1 VGGLRRGWRTTY
13 EAAAELTGIGVRS
26 RTTRLVARGRDNEPA
41 MTPRPD
47 IAPHDVLDRVA
58 CASLVDAMGR
68 IHSHR
73 AHILSLVS
81 PAPRRLFGPVA
92 TIAYLPHR
100 DDLPQTDLG
109 FGALFHEAVGDSP
122 AGTVLVLSSGGYPD
136 ASHGGGTKL
145 SRIQNTGAAGVLADG
160 RLRDFDQL
168 AGYAFATWC
177 RGEATRWGGDTVMP
191 FAANVPVE
199 IGGVCVIPGDYV
211 YADSSG
217 AVVIPRASLQR
228 VIDEALSVEAEDA
241 RSLEEIATE
250 TAPRPRTQG

>member
-1 VGGLRRGWRTTY
+1 V
-13 EAAAELTGIGVRS
+13 
-26 RTTRLVARGRDNEPA
+26 
-41 MTPRPD
+41 PD
-47 IAPHDVLDRVA
+47 EVLDRVA

-68 IHSHR
+68 VHSHR

-92 TIAYLPHR
+92 TIAYLPYR
-100 DDLPQTDLG
+100 DDLPQTELG
-109 FGALFHEAVGDSP
+109 FGPLFYEAVGESP

-145 SRIQNTGAAGVLADG
+145 SRLQNTGAAGVLADG

-168 AGYAFATWC
+168 SRYTFATWC

-191 FAANVPVE
+191 FAANVAVE

-211 YADSSG
+211 YADASG
-217 AVVIPRASLQR
+217 AVVIPRATLQQ
-228 VIDEALSVEAEDA
+228 VIDEAVKVEAEDT
-241 RSLEEIATE
+241 RSLEQIAAE
-250 TAPRPRTQG
+250 QPEGGPG

>member
-1 VGGLRRGWRTTY
+1 MSQTIV
-13 EAAAELTGIGVRS
+13 S
-26 RTTRLVARGRDNEPA
+26 K
-41 MTPRPD
+41 
-47 IAPHDVLDRVA
+47 DVLDRVA

-68 IHSHR
+68 VHRHR

-92 TIAYLPHR
+92 TIAYVPYR
-100 DDLPQTDLG
+100 EDLPQTELG
-109 FGALFHEAVGDSP
+109 FGALFEQAVRESP
-122 AGTVLVLSSGGYPD
+122 AGTVLVLSSGGYPE

-145 SRIQNTGAAGVLADG
+145 SRLNHTGAAGVLVDG

-191 FAANVPVE
+191 FAANVAVE
-199 IGGVCVIPGDYV
+199 IGGVCVVPGDYL
-211 YADSSG
+211 YADTSG

-228 VIDEALSVEAEDA
+228 VIDEALRVEAEDA
-241 RSLEEIATE
+241 RSLEEIAAE
-250 TAPRPRTQG
+250 LRSGYRARVESS

>member
-1 VGGLRRGWRTTY
+1 
-13 EAAAELTGIGVRS
+13 
-26 RTTRLVARGRDNEPA
+26 
-41 MTPRPD
+41 
-47 IAPHDVLDRVA
+47 VLQRVA

-68 IHSHR
+68 VHSHR

-92 TIAYLPHR
+92 TIAYLPYR
-100 DDLPQTDLG
+100 DDLQQTELG
-109 FGALFHEAVGDSP
+109 FGALCHEALGASP

-145 SRIQNTGAAGVLADG
+145 SRLQNCGAAGVLADG

-177 RGEATRWGGDTVMP
+177 RGETTRWGGDTVMP
-191 FAANVPVE
+191 FAANVAVE
-199 IGGVCVIPGDYV
+199 IGGVCVIPGDYL
-211 YADSSG
+211 YADASG

-228 VIDEALSVEAEDA
+228 VIDEALNIEAEDA
-241 RSLEEIATE
+241 SSLKEIAAE
-250 TAPRPRTQG
+250 RPEEAPGG